1 MKYALI
7 CLAGLMA
14 LGLVGLAPDTASA
27 RYHGWGWGG
36 GPSASMSARAT
47 AMPIAIVP
55 ITTIAT
61 PMSTVLAGGT
71 ITAIGT
77 SGLLT

>member
-7 CLAGLMA
+7 CLTGLMA

-36 GPSASMSARAT
+36 GPSASMSTRAT

-55 ITTIAT
+55 IYYNRYSYEYG
-61 PMSTVLAGGT
+61 PRWRYHHRYWD
-71 ITAIGT
+71 
-77 SGLLT
+77 